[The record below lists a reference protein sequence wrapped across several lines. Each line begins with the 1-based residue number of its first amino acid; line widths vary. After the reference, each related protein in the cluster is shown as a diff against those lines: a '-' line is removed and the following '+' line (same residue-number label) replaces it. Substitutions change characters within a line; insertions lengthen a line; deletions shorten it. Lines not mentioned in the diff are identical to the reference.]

1 MLEGMIAAMPGL
13 VTVLLIVVI
22 TRFFIKMWAILF
34 DRIERGQFRVQGLH
48 AETIGATRRLLSVV
62 IWLFAPDGGLPLS
75 AGCGFRCL
83 LGISVFFGLMVTLG
97 SAGIMNHA
105 MSGLVLIYSRALR
118 PGDLVQ
124 IGEVEGW

>member
-22 TRFFIKMWAILF
+22 TRFFIKMLAILF

-62 IWLFAPDGGLPLS
+62 IWLFALTVAYPYLPGADS
-75 AGCGFRCL
+75 DAFK
-83 LGISVFFGLMVTLG
+83 GISVFFGLMVTLG

-118 PGDLVQ
+118 PG
-124 IGEVEGW
+124 IWCRSARWRGW